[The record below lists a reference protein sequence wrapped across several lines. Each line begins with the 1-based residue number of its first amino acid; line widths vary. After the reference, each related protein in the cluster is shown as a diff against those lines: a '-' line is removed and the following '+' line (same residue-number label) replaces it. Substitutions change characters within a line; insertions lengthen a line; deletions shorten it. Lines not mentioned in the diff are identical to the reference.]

1 MVRPDEPLI
10 VGATLELLPPMVRR
24 SLIRDRAFLDRWNL
38 VTTVWVTL
46 GGDGPSFNRAH
57 LFEAFREAMR
67 TPLKGVEVKDQ
78 EGKLWSAFARPKE
91 GVLTFSLED
100 ENRKYP
106 VSDHS
111 MLSDSAEVRLA
122 WFERA
127 ATTAN
132 LQGNVFEKWRTRLKE
147 APLEDADFGKLNED
161 LSLTPISVIR
171 VLKASM
177 ERGSADLTTMV
188 PLERRYYER
197 LVGKTG
203 DQGDVTSYIELG
215 VRPLVER
222 LLDLRTRTGLL
233 LSLLL
238 CSAGYL
244 SAIVDLNC
252 LPSDEVQKA
261 FEWLA
266 AEGDLNSKVAAI
278 EVGLAH
284 LDSHPQLEP
293 IVERLVLGIINEDP
307 DDDGGQFALL
317 SALIVVVGGELARTR
332 VLDGAPP
339 FWSRQATIAHAS
351 LICRALISSPQIDP
365 KGVTEWSKMCGL
377 GYLFYLRALID
388 LRLEPRWLPD
398 FVDGAQLKA
407 DFLGRIANAANS
419 YESRIKADSLRK
431 LLLAK
436 DGALVSGMNWP
447 FPFLPGPMEGSSTP
461 LQAIPPEILKQVSIA
476 LSAEQLEPNSFAGL
490 VNTVLLYELPSDQSS
505 LAAAALRRVKYSI
518 ENAFE
523 EARIFGLISG
533 LAIVAAV
540 TRSADL
546 ADELR
551 VLTRVMRRR
560 ERIGVDPD
568 EELRIAMIA
577 AASRSDLDEWARCTG
592 EWITEIAFELADRRK
607 ASKVL
612 AKVRRL
618 VEFEPALARH
628 CAVADAALS
637 GFAE

>member
-1 MVRPDEPLI
+1 
-10 VGATLELLPPMVRR
+10 
-24 SLIRDRAFLDRWNL
+24 
-38 VTTVWVTL
+38 
-46 GGDGPSFNRAH
+46 
-57 LFEAFREAMR
+57 
-67 TPLKGVEVKDQ
+67 
-78 EGKLWSAFARPKE
+78 
-91 GVLTFSLED
+91 
-100 ENRKYP
+100 
-106 VSDHS
+106 
-111 MLSDSAEVRLA
+111 
-122 WFERA
+122 
-127 ATTAN
+127 
-132 LQGNVFEKWRTRLKE
+132 
-147 APLEDADFGKLNED
+147 
-161 LSLTPISVIR
+161 
-171 VLKASM
+171 
-177 ERGSADLTTMV
+177 
-188 PLERRYYER
+188 
-197 LVGKTG
+197 
-203 DQGDVTSYIELG
+203 
-215 VRPLVER
+215 
-222 LLDLRTRTGLL
+222 
-233 LSLLL
+233 
-238 CSAGYL
+238 
-244 SAIVDLNC
+244 
-252 LPSDEVQKA
+252 
-261 FEWLA
+261 
-266 AEGDLNSKVAAI
+266 
-278 EVGLAH
+278 
-284 LDSHPQLEP
+284 
-293 IVERLVLGIINEDP
+293 LVLGIINEDP